1 MLITCALSFLMLA
14 RWTDK
19 RVCYTL
25 SMVASLLWV
34 NAHVFSADNDMLY
47 LLRGCVIFYAAI
59 FLLKK
64 PTKQSIYQSIILF
77 CTLISY
83 TLHEYESLI
92 NTKIIYDQ
100 FEAVI
105 YGLITCHFIGIFK
118 TIWPSGSDDDSN
130 CRTGCENLQRV

>member
-1 MLITCALSFLMLA
+1 MLITCALFFLMLA

-25 SMVASLLWV
+25 SMVASLLWI
-34 NAHVFSADNDMLY
+34 NAQVFSADNEILY
-47 LLRGCVIFYAAI
+47 LIRSFIIFISATY
-59 FLLKK
+59 LLKT

-83 TLHEYESLI
+83 TLHEYESALN
-92 NTKIIYDQ
+92 NTIIYDQ

-118 TIWPSGSDDDSN
+118 TLWPSGSDDDTSD
-130 CRTGCENLQRV
+130 RVGCKNLQRV

>member
-25 SMVASLLWV
+25 SLVAALLWI
-34 NAHVFSADNDMLY
+34 NAHVFSAENEMLY
-47 LLRGCVIFYAAI
+47 LLRGFVIFFSAT

-64 PTKQSIYQSIILF
+64 HTKQSIYQSIILF
-77 CTLISY
+77 CTLFSY
-83 TLHEYESLI
+83 TLHEYESTLNI
-92 NTKIIYDQ
+92 TIIYDQ

-118 TIWPSGSDDDSN
+118 TLWPIGSNDDSS
-130 CRTGCENLQRV
+130 CRTGCENIQRV

>member
-25 SMVASLLWV
+25 SLVAALLWI
-34 NAHVFSADNDMLY
+34 NAHVFSAENEVLY
-47 LLRGCVIFYAAI
+47 LLRGSIIFFSATY
-59 FLLKK
+59 LLKQ
-64 PTKQSIYQSIILF
+64 PVKQSIYQSVILF

-83 TLHEYESLI
+83 TLHEAESAL
-92 NTKIIYDQ
+92 NVTIIYDQ

-118 TIWPSGSDDDSN
+118 TLWPSFSNDDSS
-130 CRTGCENLQRV
+130 CRAGCKNIQGV